1 MFQVSELLLCSF
13 VLYSLFFWFLFSV
26 IVTYMLSVVLL
37 NIFGLGHLV
46 LVMAVTPGGRS
57 PFCPLGLG

>member
-1 MFQVSELLLCSF
+1 MF
-13 VLYSLFFWFLFSV
+13 SLFFLLSV
-26 IVTYMLSVVLL
+26 IVTYMLSVVLI
-37 NIFGLGHLV
+37 NMFGLSHLV